1 VIEGLNLAAIPHQEK
16 MAKKRKWYIGRTV
29 VDHMTIDPEIK
40 GSNLAVIQHQK
51 NIAEEKEKKR
61 FMVTG
66 GRTVADHMTTDPGIE
81 GLNLTAIQE
90 KTAKKRA

>member
-1 VIEGLNLAAIPHQEK
+1 MG
-16 MAKKRKWYIGRTV
+16 
-29 VDHMTIDPEIK
+29 
-40 GSNLAVIQHQK
+40 
-51 NIAEEKEKKR
+51 
-61 FMVTG
+61 TG